1 MMWKVWYE
9 TYVNGIKIGYD
20 NLHHE
25 YKYKGNA
32 VRRARKQF
40 NKEVEGPCGH
50 VTYKWIVSQVNPW
63 RDIADIDG
71 QISITEWYCG
81 GSYQK

>member
-1 MMWKVWYE
+1 MTYKVWYE
-9 TYVNGIKIGYD
+9 IYLNGRKIGERV
-20 NLHHE
+20 LSQE

-40 NKEVEGPCGH
+40 NKEVEGPHGLI
-50 VTYKWIVSQVNPW
+50 TYRWIVSSVNPW
-63 RDIADIDG
+63 RDHPELDG

-81 GSYQK
+81 GSAE